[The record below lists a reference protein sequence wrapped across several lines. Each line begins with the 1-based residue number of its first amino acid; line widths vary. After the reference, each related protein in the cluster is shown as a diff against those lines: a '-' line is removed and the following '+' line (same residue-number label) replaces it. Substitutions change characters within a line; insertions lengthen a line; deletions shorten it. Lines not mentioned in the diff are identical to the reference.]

1 MGRGLEKSED
11 LSAPSAS
18 LTLHEGERE
27 GEFCGNI

>member
-1 MGRGLEKSED
+1 MRRELEKSEE
-11 LSAPSAS
+11 LSEPSAS